1 MDGMDPR
8 IRALLDEL
16 GALERDSLGRSNA
29 QVYRAKDR
37 YLKIA
42 PRGTLERAAVMQDYF
57 ARKGFSLPVI
67 AYDSDGASDYLL
79 TAAAPG
85 RAAVDLLDRP
95 EWMAGRLGEIVRAL
109 HEADA
114 ADCPLADVNERAI
127 ALCERNPA
135 RTLPAEAALL
145 RKDALV
151 HGDCC
156 LPNVFFSGQSACF
169 IDLGDAG
176 VGDRHFDLYWAQWSL
191 EYNLGTGAYGER
203 MFDAYGR
210 DAIDKVRL
218 SACAALSNAVD

>member
-1 MDGMDPR
+1 MDPR
-8 IRALLDEL
+8 IRALLDQL

-79 TAAAPG
+79 TDAAPG

-135 RTLPAEAALL
+135 RTLPAEARAN
-145 RKDALV
+145 AE
-151 HGDCC
+151 
-156 LPNVFFSGQSACF
+156 SA
-169 IDLGDAG
+169 
-176 VGDRHFDLYWAQWSL
+176 
-191 EYNLGTGAYGER
+191 E
-203 MFDAYGR
+203 
-210 DAIDKVRL
+210 
-218 SACAALSNAVD
+218 